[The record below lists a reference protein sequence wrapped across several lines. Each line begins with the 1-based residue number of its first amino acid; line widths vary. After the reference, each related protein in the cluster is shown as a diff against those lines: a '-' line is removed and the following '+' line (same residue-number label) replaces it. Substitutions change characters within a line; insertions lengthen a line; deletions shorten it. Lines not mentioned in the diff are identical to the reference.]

1 MRACSART
9 CSGRGNGW
17 SCPGGKDGAGCAGT
31 CTTASPPRW
40 PGGGSIRRRR
50 GRYSYRAATAPH
62 ASCATSARRSA
73 APWSMSGAWSK
84 GCALGELGLTGACTQ
99 AVERLT
105 AGAGLAAS
113 VYACDDLPA
122 LPAAMEVAAY
132 RIVVRGGHQHRPAR
146 PRPPLPGVDSLHP
159 GRAGRRGYRRRHRAG
174 RGGSA
179 RPRPSHHAGAGPVTP
194 IPARR
199 PDHAGTRGTRPI
211 GRGCRQ
217 PEDRSLPRHL
227 PEDRAKPRL
236 PHPRQAPSRPDP
248 GRPPRPG
255 HPIAT
260 TALSTRQALLQLLA
274 TPHR

>member
-1 MRACSART
+1 MHAVLDRLGAGDRQEAQVGGRVLVGPDDDLVLPFGQDLPAGRLPGSTAARCMRACSART

-84 GCALGELGLTGACTQ
+84 GCALGELGLTGACAQ

-179 RPRPSHHAGAGPVTP
+179 RPRPSHHA
-194 IPARR
+194 
-199 PDHAGTRGTRPI
+199 
-211 GRGCRQ
+211 
-217 PEDRSLPRHL
+217 
-227 PEDRAKPRL
+227 
-236 PHPRQAPSRPDP
+236 
-248 GRPPRPG
+248 
-255 HPIAT
+255 
-260 TALSTRQALLQLLA
+260 
-274 TPHR
+274 